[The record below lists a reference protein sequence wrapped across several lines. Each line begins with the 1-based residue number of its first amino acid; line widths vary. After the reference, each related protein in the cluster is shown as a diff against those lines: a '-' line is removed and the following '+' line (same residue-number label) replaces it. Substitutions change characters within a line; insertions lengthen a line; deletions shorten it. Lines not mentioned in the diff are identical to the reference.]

1 MLKCISQRLRDQ
13 VLNAKELFPY
23 IVTLAWGDF
32 DVARLA
38 TVIFL
43 SEQPSEDA
51 TSVAKALLETSQ
63 AMPSQK
69 PCFDWTT
76 LKVQGSNALT
86 DEGLAKLLH
95 AAIQG
100 DVGVVRVTAMRFS

>member
-1 MLKCISQRLRDQ
+1 
-13 VLNAKELFPY
+13 
-23 IVTLAWGDF
+23 
-32 DVARLA
+32 
-38 TVIFL
+38 
-43 SEQPSEDA
+43 
-51 TSVAKALLETSQ
+51 
-63 AMPSQK
+63 
-69 PCFDWTT
+69 

>member
-1 MLKCISQRLRDQ
+1 MLKYVSHRLRDQ

-23 IVTLAWGDF
+23 IVTLAWGDL

-43 SEQPSEDA
+43 SEQPGEDA
-51 TSVAKALLETSQ
+51 TSVAKALLKTSQ

-76 LKVQGSNALT
+76 LKVQG
-86 DEGLAKLLH
+86 
-95 AAIQG
+95 
-100 DVGVVRVTAMRFS
+100 